1 MKLLVSVSFLLAN
14 SGCASFQMP
23 TTPNPTYNIQ
33 FEAKPNLPEKNIR
46 WIVVEDISSHCQNK
60 MPQLGNKRVLA
71 CSEYNNKA
79 CTIYTGKVTD
89 MAQIGHELRHCFEGQ
104 WHP

>member
-1 MKLLVSVSFLLAN
+1 VKIIALATLLVI
-14 SGCASFQMP
+14 SGCAISHVP

-60 MPQLGNKRVLA
+60 MPQLGSKRVLA